1 MRRFTKHLIVRY
13 VISGGTSAL
22 INLATLSFLYYIK
35 HIYYLYS
42 AIIAFIV
49 SFLVSLVL
57 QKFWTFEDYSQDNLS
72 LQAGK
77 YLMTSLFGLSLNTL
91 ILYILV
97 DHFHFYVY
105 MGQIVAG
112 GLVACV
118 TFFISRKY
126 VFKGKTVVVN
136 LE

>member
-1 MRRFTKHLIVRY
+1 MKRFTKHLIVRY
-13 VISGGTSAL
+13 VISGGTSAA
-22 INLATLSFLYYIK
+22 INLGTLSFLYYIK

-57 QKFWTFEDYSQDNLS
+57 QKFWTFEDHSRDNLS
-72 LQAGK
+72 LQIGK
-77 YLMTSLFGLSLNTL
+77 YLATSLFGLSLNTF
-91 ILYILV
+91 ILYVLV

-105 MGQIVAG
+105 VGQMIAG
-112 GLVACV
+112 GLVACM

-126 VFKGKTVVVN
+126 VFKGKTVIVN